1 MWYWGWDSKNH
12 WSEVVEPR
20 RKSWAPGLW
29 LELQEMV
36 RLMCREEWVWPSPVL
51 RVTIYKR
58 TAWDSSSSQGSGFT
72 RMADC
77 KAFLLCTLQRSSD
90 ALQKEVLGTLLGD
103 ICWDAGAW
111 ESYGSHQ
118 SLFVQ
123 LTTAR
128 DQSRVTN
135 KSLHTWQISVKR
147 SLWFA
152 AYRESAKAV
161 QRFHFSRSFN
171 KPVLSVLRWLTF
183 NFFTLWDLMR
193 PQQVSEPSWITQHG
207 WCLLQNCLSHMRK
220 IHTRW

>member
-1 MWYWGWDSKNH
+1 
-12 WSEVVEPR
+12 
-20 RKSWAPGLW
+20 
-29 LELQEMV
+29 MV
-36 RLMCREEWVWPSPVL
+36 RLMYRDGCGHLLYSQWLSIREL
-51 RVTIYKR
+51 HGILALHKRV
-58 TAWDSSSSQGSGFT
+58 DSRGWLIVRHF
-72 RMADC
+72 C
-77 KAFLLCTLQRSSD
+77 FVHWQRSSD

-135 KSLHTWQISVKR
+135 KSLHTWRISVKR

-161 QRFHFSRSFN
+161 QRFHSSWSFN

-183 NFFTLWDLMR
+183 NCSFTLWDLMR
-193 PQQVSEPSWITQHG
+193 PQQESEPSWITQSD